1 MKRKSQNSF
10 TAKELAD
17 EMAPKVA
24 RILLDQT
31 YRPPVRPVP
40 VLAVRKP
47 EPPTLRTAIH
57 EVLKATDRLDADQ
70 YTVGEA
76 AAVKQLFEAAKRLRT
91 AARRL

>member
-1 MKRKSQNSF
+1 MKRSNGISIS
-10 TAKELAD
+10 AKELAD
-17 EMAPKVA
+17 AMAPKVA

-31 YRPPVRPVP
+31 YRPPVIKVP

-47 EPPTLRTAIH
+47 EPPTLELAIH

-70 YTVGEA
+70 FTIGEA
-76 AAVKQLFEAAKRLRT
+76 SAVKQLFEAAKRLRT